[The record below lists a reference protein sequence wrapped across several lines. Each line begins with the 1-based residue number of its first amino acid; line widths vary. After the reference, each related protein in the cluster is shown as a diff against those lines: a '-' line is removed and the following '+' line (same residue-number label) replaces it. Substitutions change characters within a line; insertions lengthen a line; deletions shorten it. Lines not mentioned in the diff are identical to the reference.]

1 MLQVDISNGEYH
13 SRPELGRSTAF
24 DLLNTCPKLVRHKQQ
39 TTKTDA
45 PHFVIGGAFHTA
57 TLEPHKLDE
66 EYAVK
71 PSEIDNKSSRTTH
84 YKEAFE
90 LIEKSNPHKRWL
102 TPSDWDK
109 VIEMSEEAKEHPFL
123 ESYLSEP
130 DKIIEGTGFF
140 ELMGASCKV
149 RPDYYSPSDGTI
161 IDLKSTTDASPREF
175 KRSVHKYGY
184 AFQAAWYLHGLR
196 LCGESPKRFIF
207 FAVEKTP
214 PYLTGI
220 YEISN
225 DDVEKYIPMMEQAC
239 TKWAKCVETGVWDGY
254 PDSVQVL
261 DMSNKI
267 THGKMSITKLAKHLR
282 LSRNTISKYIKGLE
296 KQIVGRET
304 LYDINEVTKAITDG
318 KKNKR
323 KSKRKS
329 V

>member
-1 MLQVDISNGEYH
+1 MLQVDISNNEYH

-24 DLLNTCPKLVRHKQQ
+24 DMLRTCPKLVRHKQQ

-57 TLEPHKLDE
+57 TLEAYKLDE

-71 PSEIDNKSSRTTH
+71 PSEIDGQSSRTNH
-84 YKEAFE
+84 YKEAFG
-90 LIEKSNPHKRWL
+90 LIEKSNPQKRWL
-102 TPSDWDK
+102 SPSDWDK

-140 ELMGASCKV
+140 ELMGAKCKV
-149 RPDYYSPSDGTI
+149 RPDYYCPSDGTI
-161 IDLKSTTDASPREF
+161 IDLKSTTDASPKEF

-196 LCGESPKRFIF
+196 LCGEDPKRFIF

-225 DDVEKYIPMMEQAC
+225 EDVDKYIPMMEEAC
-239 TKWAKCVETGVWDGY
+239 VKWAKCVESGVWEGY
-254 PDSVQVL
+254 PDSVQIL
-261 DMSNKI
+261 DMSNKFI
-267 THGKMSITKLAKHLR
+267 QGKMSITKLSKHFR
-282 LSRNTISKYIKGLE
+282 MSRNTISKYIVGLN

>member
-1 MLQVDISNGEYH
+1 MLQVDISNNEYH

-24 DLLNTCPKLVRHKQQ
+24 DMLRTCPKLVRHKQQ

-57 TLEPHKLDE
+57 TLEAYKLDE

-71 PSEIDNKSSRTTH
+71 PSEIDGQSSRTNH
-84 YKEAFE
+84 YKEAFG
-90 LIEKSNPHKRWL
+90 LIEKSNPQKRWL
-102 TPSDWDK
+102 SPSDWDK

-140 ELMGASCKV
+140 ELMGAKCKV
-149 RPDYYSPSDGTI
+149 RPDYYCPSDGTI
-161 IDLKSTTDASPREF
+161 IDLKSTTDASPKEF

-196 LCGESPKRFIF
+196 LCGEDPKRFIF

-225 DDVEKYIPMMEQAC
+225 EDVDKYIPMMEEAC
-239 TKWAKCVETGVWDGY
+239 VKWAKCVESGAWEGY
-254 PDSVQVL
+254 PDSVQIL
-261 DMSNKI
+261 DMSNKFI
-267 THGKMSITKLAKHLR
+267 QGKMSITKLSKHFR
-282 LSRNTISKYIKGLE
+282 MSRNTISKYIVGLN